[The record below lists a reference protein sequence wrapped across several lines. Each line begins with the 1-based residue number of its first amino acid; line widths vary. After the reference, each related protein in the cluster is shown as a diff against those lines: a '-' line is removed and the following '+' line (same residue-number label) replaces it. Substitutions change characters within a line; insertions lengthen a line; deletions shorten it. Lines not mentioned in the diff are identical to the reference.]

1 MDCLSAESE
10 YPNQIPEKNPVS
22 LRIKFI
28 CKEFRD
34 LFAYTAVY
42 EMVDVEYSVTLKR
55 KSII

>member
-28 CKEFRD
+28 CKEFRE
-34 LFAYTAVY
+34 FFTYATACAKVS
-42 EMVDVEYSVTLKR
+42 VEYSVTF
-55 KSII
+55 